1 VIFKKGKLYRT
12 VPQEELLAVLLAE
25 IDAIAHPAKS
35 EVAP

>member
-25 IDAIAHPAKS
+25 IDAIAAEPQ
-35 EVAP
+35 PLPR